1 MNVMLH
7 NRHGVHHPHKDRG
20 ENKPVIERSPVQV
33 VAKPACHQERRG
45 DLNERFHP
53 LSLAQGAA

>member
-7 NRHGVHHPHKDRG
+7 NRNAVHHPDENRG
-20 ENKPVIERSPVQV
+20 EHEPVIERRPVQV
-33 VAKPACHQERRG
+33 VAEPPCHQERHG

-53 LSLAQGAA
+53 LSLAQGPA